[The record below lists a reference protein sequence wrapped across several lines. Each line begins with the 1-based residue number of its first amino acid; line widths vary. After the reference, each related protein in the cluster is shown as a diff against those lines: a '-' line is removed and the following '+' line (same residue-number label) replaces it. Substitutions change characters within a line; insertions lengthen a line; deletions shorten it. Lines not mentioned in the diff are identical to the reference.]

1 MKQIVRKY
9 NRCWYFVYCLGIF
22 YYCGFNFSM
31 EIEKLNLKFNYQVI
45 LKILSL
51 NLSCELVYE
60 VDIVRLFLIGY
71 IVYMVV
77 CNVDNNN
84 MIIF

>member
-1 MKQIVRKY
+1 
-9 NRCWYFVYCLGIF
+9 
-22 YYCGFNFSM
+22 M

-45 LKILSL
+45 LKIWSL

-60 VDIVRLFLIGY
+60 DDIVRLFLIGY

-77 CNVDNNN
+77 CSVDNNN